1 MYTAKFP
8 LRGIWIGIVSW
19 ESLHFMIRNLGR
31 EALCCA
37 VLVKKGKFVI
47 VKNAERKRAALLAS
61 LGDFNRPLRVRPV
74 RYMGREWWA
83 VASEDTWPGMVMDLR
98 RLGFEA
104 VALEEEVL
112 VREGTSAYEPQMEGP
127 AGPSDLKP
135 FPTIHPT
142 ISIRR
147 ESYELGYGDDV
158 EDYDVDDGD
167 VDEDEEL
174 KTEDLDAVE

>member
-1 MYTAKFP
+1 VF
-8 LRGIWIGIVSW
+8 
-19 ESLHFMIRNLGR
+19 
-31 EALCCA
+31 CA

-47 VKNAERKRAALLAS
+47 VKNAERKRAPLLAN

-112 VREGTSAYEPQMEGP
+112 VREGTFAYEPQMEGP
-127 AGPSDLKP
+127 AAPSGLKP

-142 ISIRR
+142 ISILR
-147 ESYELGYGDDV
+147 ESYGAGYPSLD
-158 EDYDVDDGD
+158 EDYDIDNDNVDD
-167 VDEDEEL
+167 DEDAEDEWE
-174 KTEDLDAVE
+174 TEDLDVEE

>member
-1 MYTAKFP
+1 
-8 LRGIWIGIVSW
+8 
-19 ESLHFMIRNLGR
+19 
-31 EALCCA
+31 
-37 VLVKKGKFVI
+37 
-47 VKNAERKRAALLAS
+47 
-61 LGDFNRPLRVRPV
+61 
-74 RYMGREWWA
+74 MGRKGWA
-83 VASEDTWPGMVMDLR
+83 VASEVTWPGMGMDR
-98 RLGFEA
+98 TRLGFEA
-104 VALEEEVL
+104 VPLEKKVL
-112 VREGTSAYEPQMEGP
+112 VREGPSAYEPQMEGP
-127 AGPSDLKP
+127 AGPSELKP